1 MERLFGNAVD
11 KVVNLT
17 FFEQPNDIAVT
28 LASIKSVS
36 SNRSPQP
43 RILLPDAACDHL
55 TYFTHQAG
63 LDALSKALYPSPNP
77 DIQPPAELIPSLI
90 AEDDRQSIASQ
101 PVLDSATS
109 SPVEEEPNPNSITTP
124 SPSSDEIKN
133 ANPTQLDSTGEE
145 RENRSGISGVVI
157 GVIALLVAVIVG
169 LIFVLQ
175 RSPKEKPA
183 NQNQSSQALPA
194 NQDSV

>member
-1 MERLFGNAVD
+1 MERLFGKAVD

-63 LDALSKALYPSPNP
+63 LDALSKALSPSPNR
-77 DIQPPAELIPSLI
+77 DIQPPAELIPAPI

-101 PVLDSATS
+101 PVPDSTTS
-109 SPVEEEPNPNSITTP
+109 SPVREEPSPNIIPTP
-124 SPSSDEIKN
+124 SPSSDEIPS
-133 ANPTQLDSTGEE
+133 ANPTRLDSTGEE
-145 RENRSGISGVVI
+145 REIRPGISGVVI
-157 GVIALLVAVIVG
+157 GVIALLIAAIVG
-169 LIFVLQ
+169 LIFVLN
-175 RSPKEKPA
+175 RAPKEQPA
-183 NQNQSSQALPA
+183 YQNEGSQALPDR
-194 NQDSV
+194 QQ